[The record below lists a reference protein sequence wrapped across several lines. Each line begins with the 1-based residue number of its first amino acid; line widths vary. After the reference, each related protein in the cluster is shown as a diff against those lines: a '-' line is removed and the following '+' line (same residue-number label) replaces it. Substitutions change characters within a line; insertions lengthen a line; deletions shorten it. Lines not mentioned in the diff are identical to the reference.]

1 MNIIRI
7 FIITACMLF
16 SFSAQDAAASLTC
29 RTGGCN
35 GEICE
40 SVLSGG
46 MASICVVREEYICYR
61 TAKCERQKN
70 GECGWTMT
78 KELEQCLKEKT
89 QPIYPT
95 DIK

>member
-1 MNIIRI
+1 MKIAAILP
-7 FIITACMLF
+7 FMLLF
-16 SFSAQDAAASLTC
+16 SFSVQADSLLC

-35 GEICE
+35 GELCN
-40 SVLSGG
+40 SVLSEG
-46 MASICVVREEYICYR
+46 MSSICEVREEYACYK

-89 QPIYPT
+89 PPIYPT
-95 DIK
+95 DVK